1 MKRIIVC
8 WILLFGPM
16 RFTKISFSCVSCDDF
31 ACAVFTI
38 RSRIC
43 CTGDVQDFCVCRRS
57 TNLFRAGF
65 ARCARELPL
74 TKVKGYEPI
83 AVYECTKREEI
94 KEMFQHSHN
103 KKKGCR
109 SRL

>member
-1 MKRIIVC
+1 MTLPVQ
-8 WILLFGPM
+8 
-16 RFTKISFSCVSCDDF
+16 FS
-31 ACAVFTI
+31 
-38 RSRIC
+38 
-43 CTGDVQDFCVCRRS
+43 
-57 TNLFRAGF
+57 LF
-65 ARCARELPL
+65 AREFVVLEMYRTFVYVEEVPTCFARDLHDARELPL

-83 AVYECTKREEI
+83 AFFECTKREEI